1 MFSVSIPC
9 LNMQA
14 EKGLHG
20 TVSGFFMFLGLSY
33 AALYQE
39 ELRNGYVIVHLRN
52 IFSLFSCMFL
62 ARPPK

>member
-20 TVSGFFMFLGLSY
+20 TVSGFLMFLGLSY

-39 ELRNGYVIVHLRN
+39 ELRNGYCPFTEY
-52 IFSLFSCMFL
+52 IFSIQLYVFS
-62 ARPPK
+62 PST